1 MKIIISPAMKMKV
14 DRDSFPARSH
24 PQFLKQTKEL
34 AAFLQQCSFTQL
46 QAIWQSS
53 ERTTK
58 EGQEQIKQLNL
69 AKTDNLTPAIISYSG
84 IQYQYMAP
92 DLFSAQALDY
102 VQENVR
108 ILSGLYGVLRPFD
121 GVWPYRLEMKN
132 KATGFT
138 EPNLYHYW
146 GEKLAD
152 NLFGEDH
159 ILINLASKEYSK
171 NIAPYVT
178 KTRRMITIDF
188 QEFVKGKW
196 KTVGVHAKMARGE
209 MVRFAAEHQL
219 TKPEELQKFNDFGF
233 QYIAQESTTDNY
245 VFQTEFDFKRQ

>member
-24 PQFLKQTKEL
+24 PQFLKQAEEL
-34 AAFLQQCSFTQL
+34 AAFLQQCNFTQL
-46 QAIWQSS
+46 QSIWQSS

-58 EGQEQIKQLNL
+58 EGQEQIKRLNL

-132 KATGFT
+132 KAAGFV

-146 GEKLAD
+146 GKKLAD
-152 NLFGEDH
+152 NLFSEDH

-171 NIAPYVT
+171 NIGPYVT

-188 QEFVKGKW
+188 QEIVKGKW

-219 TKPEELQKFNDFGF
+219 SKPEELQEFNDFGF

-245 VFQTEFDFKRQ
+245 VFQTEFDFKRR